1 MSSRCGRLDV
11 QNKYGYAASQGYRRP
26 VETVHVHGV
35 PAVLLLSPEC
45 AAFEPTTTTCEPAIM
60 TLTQFR
66 YLLAIADSG
75 LNITTA
81 AERVHATQPGVSK
94 QLKQLEDELGFQLF
108 SRKGKS
114 LLAITPAG
122 EQVRA
127 RARVIVAEAANI
139 RAIAADLRGEE
150 AGELTIATTHTQA
163 RFVLPDAITRL
174 KQRYPDVS
182 VHLMPQG
189 DAQVMTAFERGQA
202 DLAIVSTTRAPPE
215 GGLVIPLFRW
225 QRAVIAPVG
234 HPLTR
239 IERALTLSDIS
250 RHPLVSYESSLRAES
265 SLAQAFAAA
274 KESPR
279 FAMTSRDADLIK
291 TYVRAGL
298 GVGILAEMALLPED
312 NRDLRVLTAQHLLAP
327 CTTWL
332 VLRRDRVPRSYA
344 LTLLE
349 LVAPQVDR
357 RDAQRALAG
366 ENVTWPEAPQ
376 WREREVPKAAVVRA
390 A

>member
-1 MSSRCGRLDV
+1 
-11 QNKYGYAASQGYRRP
+11 
-26 VETVHVHGV
+26 
-35 PAVLLLSPEC
+35 
-45 AAFEPTTTTCEPAIM
+45 M
-60 TLTQFR
+60 TLTQLR
-66 YLLAIADSG
+66 YLVAIADSG

-122 EQVRA
+122 AQVLA

-163 RFVLPDAITRL
+163 RFVLPGAIARL
-174 KQRYPDVS
+174 KQRYPEVS

-189 DAQVMTAFERGQA
+189 DAQVMTAFERGRA
-202 DLAIVSTTRAPPE
+202 DLAIVSTTQSAPD
-215 GGLVIPLFRW
+215 GGLAIPLFRW
-225 QRAVIAPVG
+225 RRAVIVPAA

-239 IERALTLSDIS
+239 IERPLGLVDLA
-250 RHPLVSYESSLRAES
+250 RYPLVSYESSLRPES
-265 SLAQAFAAA
+265 SLRQAFAAA
-274 KESPR
+274 HAVPQ

-298 GVGILAEMALLPED
+298 GVGILAEMALLAED
-312 NRDLRVLTAQHLLAP
+312 DRDLRVLAAADLLAP

-332 VLRRDRVPRSYA
+332 VLRRDRVPRAYA
-344 LTLLE
+344 LTLVEWL
-349 LVAPQVDR
+349 APQVDR
-357 RDAQRALAG
+357 RDVQRALAG
-366 ENVTWPEAPQ
+366 EATVWADAPQ
-376 WREREVPKAAVVRA
+376 WREREAPRTAVVRA